1 MIGVLLGFA
10 IIAGVIVV
18 GYLVGRIG
26 ILGPGA
32 GPVLSRL
39 AFFVLNPALLFTVL
53 AEADLGSLFSN
64 LLPTAAVVAG
74 LNLAL
79 YAVIALVAWRRP
91 VPEATIGAL
100 GSAYANATN
109 MGVPISAYVL
119 GDASTSAPVILLQL
133 LVISPIALT
142 VLDLSTSGRISVGR
156 VLLQPLR
163 NPLIIASTLGLLVA
177 VTGVQPWPELM
188 RFFELVGGAAV
199 PVILLAFGI
208 SLYGQRP
215 LAPGT
220 DRRGI
225 VLATTLKMVLMP
237 LAAWL
242 FGRFVF
248 GLDGHALFATVVLAA
263 LPAGQNVFNFAQRYG
278 RGEVLARDI
287 VLITT
292 ALSFPVLLI
301 VAALLAPR

>member
-10 IIAGVIVV
+10 IIAAVIGL
-18 GYLVGRIG
+18 GYVVGRIG

-32 GPVLSRL
+32 GAVLSRL

-53 AEADLGSLFSN
+53 AEADLASLFSD
-64 LLPTAAVVAG
+64 LLPTAAIVAA

-79 YAVIALVAWRRP
+79 FAIVALVVWRRP

-100 GSAYANATN
+100 GAAYANATN

-119 GDASTSAPVILLQL
+119 GDVSTSAPVILLQL
-133 LVISPIALT
+133 IVISPIALT

-156 VLLQPLR
+156 VLLQPVR
-163 NPLIIASTLGLLVA
+163 NPLIIASALGLLVA
-177 VTGVQPWPELM
+177 VTGVEPWPEVM

-215 LAPGT
+215 LAPGS

-225 VLATTLKMVLMP
+225 VLASVLKIVVMP

-242 FGRFVF
+242 VGRFVF
-248 GLDGHALFATVVLAA
+248 GLEGHALFAAVVLAA
-263 LPAGQNVFNFAQRYG
+263 LPAGQNVFTYAQRYG
-278 RGEVLARDI
+278 RGEGLARDV
-287 VLITT
+287 VLLTT
-292 ALSFPVLLI
+292 GLSFPALLV
-301 VAALLAPR
+301 VAALLAPA

>member
-1 MIGVLLGFA
+1 MSGVLIGFA
-10 IIAGVIVV
+10 IIAAVVAV
-18 GYLVGRIG
+18 GYLVGRSG
-26 ILGPGA
+26 ILGPGS

-53 AEADLGSLFSN
+53 ADADLAALFSA
-64 LLPTAAVVAG
+64 LLPTAAVVLG
-74 LNLAL
+74 LNLVA

-91 VPEATIGAL
+91 VPEATVGAL

-133 LVISPIALT
+133 MVVSPIALT
-142 VLDLSTSGRISVGR
+142 VLDLSTSGRVSVGR
-156 VLLQPLR
+156 VLLQPVR
-163 NPLIIASTLGLLVA
+163 NPLIIASALGVLVA
-177 VTGVQPWPELM
+177 VTGVEVWPQLM
-188 RFFELVGGAAV
+188 DLFELVGGAAV

-208 SLYGQRP
+208 SLHGQRP
-215 LAPGT
+215 LAAGS
-220 DRRGI
+220 DRRGV
-225 VLATTLKMVLMP
+225 VLATVLKMGVMP

-248 GLDGHALFATVVLAA
+248 GLEGHTLFAAVVLAA

-292 ALSFPVLLI
+292 GLSLPVLLV
-301 VAALLAPR
+301 VAALLAA

>member
-1 MIGVLLGFA
+1 MEGVIVGFA
-10 IIAGVIVV
+10 IIAAIVAV
-18 GYLVGRIG
+18 GYVVARIG
-26 ILGPGA
+26 ILGAGA

-53 AEADLGSLFSN
+53 SRADLAALFSE
-64 LLPTAAVVAG
+64 LLPTAAIVAG
-74 LNLAL
+74 INLVAF
-79 YAVIALVAWRRP
+79 AIVALVAWRRP
-91 VPEATIGAL
+91 LPETTIGSL

-133 LVISPIALT
+133 MVISPLALT
-142 VLDLSTSGRISVGR
+142 VLDLSTSGRVSVRR

-163 NPLIIASTLGLLVA
+163 NPLIAASAAGVLIA
-177 VTGVQPWPELM
+177 VTGLEPWPEFM
-188 RFFELVGGAAV
+188 DFFDLVGGAAV

-215 LAPGT
+215 LAAGT
-220 DRRGI
+220 DRRAV
-225 VLATTLKMVLMP
+225 VLATALKMGVMP
-237 LAAWL
+237 IAAWA

-248 GLDGHALFATVVLAA
+248 GLEGHTLFAAVVLAA
-263 LPAGQNVFNFAQRYG
+263 LPTGQNVFNFAQRYG

-292 ALSFPVLLI
+292 GLSLPVLI
-301 VAALLAPR
+301 IAAALLAA

>member
-1 MIGVLLGFA
+1 MVGVLIGFA
-10 IIAGVIVV
+10 IIAGVIAV
-18 GYLVGRIG
+18 GYLVERVG

-64 LLPTAAVVAG
+64 LLPTAAVVAA

-79 YAVIALVAWRRP
+79 FAVIALVAWRRP

-163 NPLIIASTLGLLVA
+163 IRSSSPRRSVCSS
-177 VTGVQPWPELM
+177 
-188 RFFELVGGAAV
+188 R
-199 PVILLAFGI
+199 
-208 SLYGQRP
+208 S
-215 LAPGT
+215 PGSSPGPT
-220 DRRGI
+220 
-225 VLATTLKMVLMP
+225 
-237 LAAWL
+237 
-242 FGRFVF
+242 
-248 GLDGHALFATVVLAA
+248 
-263 LPAGQNVFNFAQRYG
+263 
-278 RGEVLARDI
+278 
-287 VLITT
+287 
-292 ALSFPVLLI
+292 
-301 VAALLAPR
+301 

>member
-242 FGRFVF
+242 FGRFVI

>member
-10 IIAGVIVV
+10 IIAAVIVL
-18 GYLVGRIG
+18 GYVVGRVG
-26 ILGPGA
+26 ILGAGA
-32 GPVLSRL
+32 GAVLNRL

-53 AEADLGSLFSN
+53 AEADLDNLFSE
-64 LLPTAAVVAG
+64 LLPTAAIVAG
-74 LNLAL
+74 LNLAIF
-79 YAVIALVAWRRP
+79 AAIALVAWRRP

-119 GDASTSAPVILLQL
+119 GDASTSAPVMLLQL
-133 LVISPIALT
+133 IVISPIALT

-163 NPLIIASTLGLLVA
+163 NPLIIASALGLLVA
-177 VTGVQPWPELM
+177 LLGVEPPREVM
-188 RFFELVGGAAV
+188 EFFEFVGAAAV
-199 PVILLAFGI
+199 PVILIAFGI
-208 SLYGQRP
+208 SLHGQRP
-215 LAPGT
+215 LAPGS

-225 VLATTLKMVLMP
+225 VLATALKMVGMP

-248 GLDGHALFATVVLAA
+248 GLEGHALFATVVLAA

-278 RGEVLARDI
+278 RGEGLARDV
-287 VLITT
+287 VLLTT
-292 ALSFPVLLI
+292 ALSFPALLV

>member
-10 IIAGVIVV
+10 IIAAVIVL
-18 GYLVGRIG
+18 GYVVGRVG
-26 ILGPGA
+26 ILGAGA
-32 GPVLSRL
+32 GAVLNRL

-53 AEADLGSLFSN
+53 AEADLDNLFSE
-64 LLPTAAVVAG
+64 LLPTAAIVAG
-74 LNLAL
+74 LNLAIFA
-79 YAVIALVAWRRP
+79 AVALVAWRRP

-119 GDASTSAPVILLQL
+119 GDASTSAPVMLLQL
-133 LVISPIALT
+133 IVISPIALT

-163 NPLIIASTLGLLVA
+163 NPLIIASALGLLVA
-177 VTGVQPWPELM
+177 LVGVEPPREVM
-188 RFFELVGGAAV
+188 EFFEFVGAAAV
-199 PVILLAFGI
+199 PVILIAFGI
-208 SLYGQRP
+208 SLHGQRP
-215 LAPGT
+215 LAPGS

-225 VLATTLKMVLMP
+225 VLATALKMVGMP

-248 GLDGHALFATVVLAA
+248 GLEGHALFATVVLAA

-278 RGEVLARDI
+278 RGEGLARDV
-287 VLITT
+287 VLLTT
-292 ALSFPVLLI
+292 ALSFPALLV

>member
-1 MIGVLLGFA
+1 MVGVLIGFA
-10 IIAGVIVV
+10 IIAAVIAV
-18 GYLVGRIG
+18 GYLVGRAG

-53 AEADLGSLFSN
+53 AEADLASLFSN
-64 LLPTAAVVAG
+64 LLPTAAVVAA

-79 YAVIALVAWRRP
+79 FAVIALVAWRRP

-133 LVISPIALT
+133 IVISPIALT
-142 VLDLSTSGRISVGR
+142 VLDLATSGRISVGR

-163 NPLIIASTLGLLVA
+163 NPLIIASALGLLVA
-177 VTGVQPWPELM
+177 LTGVEPWPDLM

-208 SLYGQRP
+208 SLHGQRP
-215 LAPGT
+215 LAPGS

-225 VLATTLKMVLMP
+225 VLATALKMVVMP

-278 RGEVLARDI
+278 RGEVLARDV

-292 ALSFPVLLI
+292 ALSFPALLI
-301 VAALLAPR
+301 VAALLAPA

>member
-242 FGRFVF
+242 FGRFVV

>member
-10 IIAGVIVV
+10 IIAGVIAV

-26 ILGPGA
+26 ILGAGA
-32 GPVLSRL
+32 GPVLGRL

-53 AEADLGSLFSN
+53 AEADLAALFSD
-64 LLPTAAVVAG
+64 LLPVAAVVAAI
-74 LNLAL
+74 NLAVF
-79 YAVIALVAWRRP
+79 AVIALVAWRRP

-119 GDASTSAPVILLQL
+119 GDVSTSAPVILLQL
-133 LVISPIALT
+133 MVISPIALT
-142 VLDLSTSGRISVGR
+142 ILDLSTSGRISVGR
-156 VLLQPLR
+156 VLLQPVR
-163 NPLIIASTLGLLVA
+163 NPLIIASALGLLVA
-177 VTGVQPWPELM
+177 VLEVQPPAELM

-199 PVILLAFGI
+199 PVILIAFGI

-215 LAPGT
+215 LAPGS
-220 DRRGI
+220 DRRSI
-225 VLATTLKMVLMP
+225 VLATVLKMVVMP
-237 LAAWL
+237 LAAWV

-248 GLDGHALFATVVLAA
+248 GLDGHALFAAVVLAA

-278 RGEVLARDI
+278 RGEALARDV
-287 VLITT
+287 VLVTT
-292 ALSFPVLLI
+292 ALSLPVVLV